1 MWLDTRQGL
10 NTLFIFGR
18 HRCSMRIEK
27 RTMNWQPKVS
37 TFDQMEAA
45 RKKRRAW
52 AQATLQNSQ
61 ALQSNFINGN
71 LSQTQGAVNLTIN
84 QAVAR
89 VRSGEKPKV

>member
-1 MWLDTRQGL
+1 
-10 NTLFIFGR
+10 
-18 HRCSMRIEK
+18 
-27 RTMNWQPKVS
+27 MNWQPKVS

-52 AQATLQNSQ
+52 AQATLQYTQSLQNTFINSNVSQ
-61 ALQSNFINGN
+61 A
-71 LSQTQGAVNLTIN
+71 QGAVNITMS

>member
-1 MWLDTRQGL
+1 
-10 NTLFIFGR
+10 
-18 HRCSMRIEK
+18 MRIEK

-52 AQATLQNSQ
+52 AQATLQYTQSLQNSFINSNVSQ
-61 ALQSNFINGN
+61 A
-71 LSQTQGAVNLTIN
+71 QGAVNITMS

-89 VRSGEKPKV
+89 VRTGEKPKV